1 MQTLT
6 IIPLIEGFFF
16 PSMQSSRNGVT
27 QVKAQLSTI
36 LSKKYFN
43 QRH

>member
-6 IIPLIEGFFF
+6 IIPLIEGFF